1 MHVTV
6 KKTLLQ
12 KLETIFENNSI
23 INKFKELEG
32 RKDHPDYQRTLAELD
47 TALTIK
53 KINIKN
59 KIQEFELTY
68 IKEHEEAPSL
78 TEATPEIKN
87 MVNTVSQLN
96 LIKKALNKL

>member
-23 INKFKELEG
+23 INKFKEIQG
-32 RKDHPDYQRTLAELD
+32 RKHHPEYQRTLAELD

-53 KINIKN
+53 R
-59 KIQEFELTY
+59 
-68 IKEHEEAPSL
+68 
-78 TEATPEIKN
+78 
-87 MVNTVSQLN
+87 
-96 LIKKALNKL
+96 

>member
-53 KINIKN
+53 KS
-59 KIQEFELTY
+59 T
-68 IKEHEEAPSL
+68 
-78 TEATPEIKN
+78 
-87 MVNTVSQLN
+87 
-96 LIKKALNKL
+96 

>member
-12 KLETIFENNSI
+12 KLQTIFENNSI
-23 INKFKELEG
+23 IKKIKEIQG
-32 RKDHPDYQRTLAELD
+32 REHHPDYQRTLAELD

-59 KIQEFELTY
+59 KIQEFELKY
-68 IKEHEEAPSL
+68 IKEHEEA
-78 TEATPEIKN
+78 
-87 MVNTVSQLN
+87 V
-96 LIKKALNKL
+96 